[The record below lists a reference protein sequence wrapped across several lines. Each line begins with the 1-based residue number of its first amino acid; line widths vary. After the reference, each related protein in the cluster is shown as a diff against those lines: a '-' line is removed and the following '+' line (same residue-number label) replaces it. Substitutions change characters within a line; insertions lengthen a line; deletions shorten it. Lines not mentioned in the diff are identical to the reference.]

1 MHVLS
6 EVLLHDKAAVFVFS
20 VISCQNSAPLLE
32 ILSVAMITDKGH
44 SLCLLSCLPNLSQ
57 DIKIPPD
64 KEYCYN
70 IVKVFN
76 STSFHCIGITQ

>member
-1 MHVLS
+1 
-6 EVLLHDKAAVFVFS
+6 
-20 VISCQNSAPLLE
+20 
-32 ILSVAMITDKGH
+32 MITDKGH
-44 SLCLLSCLPNLSQ
+44 SLCLLSGLPNLSQ

-76 STSFHCIGITQ
+76 STSFHCIGITQYKELSAHLEYLLLQQS